1 MPPDRKASNVKL
13 SPNQNIE
20 SLLFRVPQN
29 DIVAKMPVPV
39 GANMGGPST
48 VDKRLFSLYST
59 IYMDSDSNQINSQ
72 DGCNDGR
79 K

>member
-48 VDKRLFSLYST
+48 VDKRLFTL
-59 IYMDSDSNQINSQ
+59 
-72 DGCNDGR
+72 
-79 K
+79 